1 MKKIIAFLLALLILT
16 GCSPNNAPVEQTPV
30 ASENPAV
37 EIVEEPEEEQLD
49 VPMTEEEAAA
59 AEAAKAAELEE
70 RARTKS
76 LPVGAFTA
84 PTIDEGTLTESVFA
98 EADLTVVNIWATY
111 CAPCKEEMPILAKLH
126 NELDGVQIV
135 GLILDCTDETDNVI
149 ESQAILAKALMEDAG
164 VTYENMLLNQDLMDC
179 GFGAVSAVPAT
190 IFVDRDGNTV
200 GQGFYGALDENGWR
214 EAIAERLEIAQARYE

>member
-1 MKKIIAFLLALLILT
+1 MKKTLALLLALLLLT
-16 GCSPNNAPVEQTPV
+16 GCGANTPKEEPV
-30 ASENPAV
+30 
-37 EIVEEPEEEQLD
+37 VEEPIAGETVEE
-49 VPMTEEEAAA
+49 PAEESSEPAYLGDFSAQ
-59 AEAAKAAELEE
+59 
-70 RARTKS
+70 
-76 LPVGAFTA
+76 
-84 PTIDEGTLTESVFA
+84 TLTGETLDQSFFA
-98 EADLTVVNIWATY
+98 NADLTVINIWATY